1 MDIESRVKQCHKQAM
16 TWNGNHAIY
25 KNGDLGGYYCF
36 THIRLAAI
44 WMGREIRRKPAV
56 KIQNDSRLPSIAY
69 GCLICK
75 FLYSKKHEFPCKI
88 DK

>member
-16 TWNGNHAIY
+16 TGNGNHAIY
-25 KNGDLGGYYCF
+25 KNGDFFGGYYCF

-56 KIQNDSRLPSIAY
+56 KIQNDSRLPSAY

-75 FLYSKKHEFPCKI
+75 FLYPKSTSSLVR
-88 DK
+88 